1 MPSSTQLR
9 YAAAYFL
16 ITIAVLL
23 FLNIYAPMTIRNLVF
38 RAQKTAM
45 EDKAQ
50 LFVSSLSALTAMDSQ
65 TVHDAVESVDDLHT
79 NRVIV
84 TDPQGLALYD
94 SLERDNAEGKLA
106 LLPQI
111 VEALSGNDVFYITYR
126 DGALESQAAMP
137 IMAYNKLVGAVYL
150 MEYDT
155 DQGALI
161 AALQTNILRIS
172 AVLAGAVALFSVFFS
187 VAFSRRVQRLLE
199 SMRQMRDGNYQTKLH
214 VRGHDEMERLGRA
227 FNELSDRLNQSE
239 QVRKEFVSNASHE
252 LKTPLASIKLL
263 SDSILQNDMDAATMR
278 EFVADIGSEADRL
291 TRLSEK
297 LLELTKLD
305 STPAQEHELVDAGA
319 VVRRVMRMLTPL
331 AGQQHIALDCQ
342 CQPGCTVL
350 SVEDDLYQIVFNLA
364 ENAIKYNRPEGSVSI
379 TVRHDGENV
388 TLQVDDTGVG
398 IPEQAREHIFERFYR
413 VDKARSRKAGGAG
426 LGLSIV
432 HDMVQRND
440 GVITVSQREG
450 GGSRFSVVFPYFDMQ
465 EDRP

>member
-172 AVLAGAVALFSVFFS
+172 AVLAGAVALFID
-187 VAFSRRVQRLLE
+187 A
-199 SMRQMRDGNYQTKLH
+199 TK
-214 VRGHDEMERLGRA
+214 GE
-227 FNELSDRLNQSE
+227 N
-239 QVRKEFVSNASHE
+239 
-252 LKTPLASIKLL
+252 P
-263 SDSILQNDMDAATMR
+263 AA
-278 EFVADIGSEADRL
+278 ADRG
-291 TRLSEK
+291 
-297 LLELTKLD
+297 
-305 STPAQEHELVDAGA
+305 PAGA
-319 VVRRVMRMLTPL
+319 HSAAGAAGAAAAGIRAPDARRQLPDQ
-331 AGQQHIALDCQ
+331 APCA
-342 CQPGCTVL
+342 
-350 SVEDDLYQIVFNLA
+350 
-364 ENAIKYNRPEGSVSI
+364 RP
-379 TVRHDGENV
+379 
-388 TLQVDDTGVG
+388 
-398 IPEQAREHIFERFYR
+398 
-413 VDKARSRKAGGAG
+413 
-426 LGLSIV
+426 
-432 HDMVQRND
+432 
-440 GVITVSQREG
+440 
-450 GGSRFSVVFPYFDMQ
+450 
-465 EDRP
+465 